1 MPRWE
6 HGSGDRL
13 KRAAMELFEERG
25 FEGASAVQIA
35 ERARVTTRT
44 FFRYFPDKAEVLF
57 ADSDAL
63 HAALVKALRERAD
76 VTEPLRAVV
85 QTLAE
90 HDWESL
96 GPRETQR
103 KRDELITAN
112 PGLLE
117 RELGKERSLA
127 DALAEVLRLRGA
139 DPDTADLAA
148 HVGAQLFRTAY
159 RRWLRADDPA
169 DLAAFTGTALSRLA
183 EIAR

>member
-13 KRAAMELFEERG
+13 KQAAMELFEEQG
-25 FEGASAVQIA
+25 FEGTSAVQIA

-63 HAALVKALRERAD
+63 HEALVQSLHERPD
-76 VTEPLRAVV
+76 VTEPLHAVV
-85 QTLAE
+85 QTLAGY
-90 HDWESL
+90 DWESL
-96 GPRETQR
+96 GPRKTQR
-103 KRDELITAN
+103 QRDALITAN

-117 RELGKERSLA
+117 RELIKQQSLA
-127 DALAEVLRLRGA
+127 DALADALRLRGTT
-139 DPDTADLAA
+139 PDLAELAA
-148 HVGAQLFRTAY
+148 HVGAQLFRAAY

-169 DLAAFTGTALSRLA
+169 DLATFTGAALSQLA
-183 EIAR
+183 AIAR